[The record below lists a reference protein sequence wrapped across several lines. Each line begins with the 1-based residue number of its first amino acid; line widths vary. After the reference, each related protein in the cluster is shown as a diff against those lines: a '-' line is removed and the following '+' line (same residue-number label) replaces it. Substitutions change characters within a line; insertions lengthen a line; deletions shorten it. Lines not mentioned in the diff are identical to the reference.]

1 MASLDEELLKD
12 EEENRR
18 EIAFIREQLP
28 SDLKGLFSDEQLQF
42 IIDAIGTYFYESGK
56 TVLDMEINQVSGI
69 LETNDDEVDVDLE
82 VIAQF
87 VCKEAK
93 EEGEG
98 SFDPQDVYWVVEAD
112 LDFQEEEA

>member
-42 IIDAIGTYFYESGK
+42 IIDAIGTYFYESG
-56 TVLDMEINQVSGI
+56 I

-93 EEGEG
+93 EEDEG

>member
-42 IIDAIGTYFYESGK
+42 IIDAIGTYFYESG
-56 TVLDMEINQVSGI
+56 I

>member
-1 MASLDEELLKD
+1 MEELLKD

-28 SDLKGLFSDEQLQF
+28 SDLKERFSDEQLQF
-42 IIDAIGTYFYESGK
+42 IIDAIGTYFYESG
-56 TVLDMEINQVSGI
+56 I
-69 LETNDDEVDVDLE
+69 LETNDDEVDVDME

-87 VCKEAK
+87 VCKEAE

-98 SFDPQDVYWVVEAD
+98 PFDAQDVYWVVEAD

>member
-42 IIDAIGTYFYESGK
+42 IIDAIGTYFYESG
-56 TVLDMEINQVSGI
+56 I

-93 EEGEG
+93 EEGKG

>member
-1 MASLDEELLKD
+1 MTLDEEFLRD

-28 SDLKGLFSDEQLQF
+28 GELKEKFTDNELLFM
-42 IIDAIGTYFYESGK
+42 IDAIGTYFY
-56 TVLDMEINQVSGI
+56 TSGI
-69 LETNDDEVDVDLE
+69 LESNDEEVDIDMEQVSD
-82 VIAQF
+82 F

-98 SFDPQDVYWVVEAD
+98 PFDAQEVFFVVQAD
-112 LDFQEEEA
+112 LDFQEQNV

>member
-28 SDLKGLFSDEQLQF
+28 SDLKELFSDEQLQF
-42 IIDAIGTYFYESGK
+42 IIDAIGTYFYE
-56 TVLDMEINQVSGI
+56 SGI